1 MPTVAFSTLGCKV
14 NQYETEALTELFRR
28 RGYEV
33 MDWQEKA
40 DIFVIN
46 TCAVTAQAVAKS
58 RHQIRHAA
66 KLNPQAKVVVTGCFA
81 QLEAEKIMEIPGV
94 SLVVGTQDRAKIVAM
109 LDEMDFAEPA
119 SAVREHIK
127 GLAFEDLSVSEFSG
141 HTRAMLKIQEGCQN
155 FCSYCIIPYA
165 RGPERSRPV
174 SSVLAEAARL
184 GQAGYREV
192 VLTGIHLSSYG
203 RDLESKTDLTGL
215 LHELAKVDGIE
226 RIRLSSVE
234 PTDIPD
240 QMVDL
245 FARDRKL
252 CPHLHIPLQS
262 GEDEILRRMNRR
274 YRTQEYRQ
282 LVARLRQAIPD
293 IAITTDVIVGFP
305 GETEE
310 QFERLYSFV
319 EEMAFSRLH
328 VFRYSARKGTPA
340 AKYADP
346 VPKAVQ
352 EERSER
358 LRRLGERM
366 ALQYHQR
373 FVGRTLSVL
382 FEQEG
387 EHAGVWSGYTRNYI
401 RVSANL
407 PGDRAEPGAILPVL
421 LTSADAEGAIGQV
434 IESE

>member
-1 MPTVAFSTLGCKV
+1 MPSVAFSTLGCKV

-28 RGYEV
+28 RGYSV
-33 MDWQEKA
+33 VDWLQEA
-40 DIFVIN
+40 EIYIIN

-58 RHQIRHAA
+58 RHQIRQAV
-66 KLNPQAKVVVTGCFA
+66 KQNPKAKVVVTGCFA
-81 QLEAEKIMEIPGV
+81 QLEAEKILEIPGV

-109 LDEMDFAEPA
+109 LDEMDFGSPA
-119 SAVREHIK
+119 NAVHEHVK
-127 GLAFEDLSVSEFSG
+127 GLAFEELSVSEFSG

-174 SSVLAEAARL
+174 ASVLAEATRL

-203 RDLESKTDLTGL
+203 RDHEPRTDLTGL
-215 LHELAKVDGIE
+215 LHQLAKVDGIE

-234 PTDIPD
+234 PTDITD
-240 QMVDL
+240 QMIDL
-245 FARDRKL
+245 FSRERKL

-262 GEDEILRRMNRR
+262 GEDELLRRMNRR
-274 YRTQEYRQ
+274 YRTEEYRQ
-282 LVARLRQAIPD
+282 LVARLRRAVPE

-305 GETEE
+305 GESEQ

-328 VFRYSARKGTPA
+328 VFRYSARQGTPA

-346 VPKAVQ
+346 VTKAVQ

-358 LRRLGERM
+358 LRHLGERM
-366 ALQYHQR
+366 ALAYHQR
-373 FVGRTLSVL
+373 FVGQSLGVL
-382 FEQEG
+382 FEHES
-387 EHAGVWSGYTRNYI
+387 ELAGVWSGYTGNYI
-401 RVSANL
+401 RVSAKL
-407 PGDRAEPGAILPVL
+407 PDDKAESGAILPVL
-421 LTSADAEGAIGQV
+421 LTSADAEGATGQV
-434 IESE
+434 L

>member
-28 RGYEV
+28 RGYRV
-33 MDWQEKA
+33 VDGQQEA

-58 RHQIRHAA
+58 RHQIRHAI

-109 LDEMDFAEPA
+109 LDEMDFVEPNN
-119 SAVREHIK
+119 AVREHLK
-127 GLAFEDLSVSEFSG
+127 GLAFEDLSISEFSN

-165 RGPERSRPV
+165 RGPERSRPMD
-174 SSVLAEAARL
+174 SVLAEAERL
-184 GQAGYREV
+184 AQAGYREV

-203 RDLESKTDLTGL
+203 RDLDPPTDLTAL
-215 LHELAKVDGIE
+215 LRAIAQVDGIE

-234 PTDIPD
+234 PTDITD
-240 QMVDL
+240 QMVEL
-245 FARDRKL
+245 FARERKL

-274 YRTQEYRQ
+274 YRTGEYRQ
-282 LVARLRQAIPD
+282 LVAHLRAGIPD

-305 GETEE
+305 GETEG
-310 QFERLYSFV
+310 QFEQLYAFV

-328 VFRYSARKGTPA
+328 VFRYSPRQGTPA
-340 AKYADP
+340 ANYAHP
-346 VPKAVQ
+346 VPKVVQ

-366 ALQYHQR
+366 AREYHQR
-373 FVGRTLSVL
+373 FVGRSLSVL
-382 FEQEG
+382 FEQES
-387 EHAGVWSGYTRNYI
+387 ERAGVWTGYTGNYI
-401 RVSANL
+401 RVSVSL
-407 PGDRAEPGAILPVL
+407 PNDKARSGLILPVL
-421 LTSADAEGAIGQV
+421 LTGADAEGAMGQLP
-434 IESE
+434 